1 MFWNFL
7 PRKFCENGMTLHISD
22 QCSLSIPSDVSK
34 KAASCSTWRIPPG
47 EEYHRVTASE
57 NLRALAEFQKILRF
71 PEVGASA
78 HRYSTPAVIYLF
90 KVNSGNTRAI
100 CEICSKIINK
110 DTMSTSLK
118 SLYDAFVVN
127 FAQIPHIVLK
137 FPQMTLKKYISA
149 GTVE

>member
-7 PRKFCENGMTLHISD
+7 PRKFCENGMTLHISY
-22 QCSLSIPSDVSK
+22 QCSLPIPSDVFN
-34 KAASCSTWRIPPG
+34 KALSCSRWRIPPG
-47 EEYHRVTASE
+47 EEYLRVTASE

-110 DTMSTSLK
+110 DTKSTSLK
-118 SLYDAFVVN
+118 SFYDVFIGN
-127 FAQIPHIVLK
+127 FEQILHIVLK
-137 FPQMTLKKYISA
+137 FPLMTLKKYISA